1 MIGQGKK
8 LRYMSGVLQLA
19 AIATLLL
26 CPLFVY
32 SKINYPPE
40 TIWGWQVPAVYV
52 GRLELFGNME
62 ALGVSLTVLFAG
74 CCMAAFAGLLGA
86 VMAWI
91 PKVPPIV
98 CTLLCVAGISADAAL
113 YLYSR
118 LKLGDSDF
126 QMGLSCPVSGGCF
139 FLALAGGIAA
149 TALQASAKKK
159 IPVQPAIQTKLPDVS
174 EKIEQKK
181 YYQVVEQETAAGQ
194 SGAASAPY
202 KPGSEPR
209 GVMVGLAGIY
219 AGVEIPFQN
228 GETIRIGRDA
238 SSNLIYDKR
247 APRVSRHHCEITW
260 NAQNRNYSI
269 IDTSTNG
276 TFKNGSEDCLP
287 QNMRIVLEVG
297 CTISLGSDDNVF
309 RLE

>member
-8 LRYMSGVLQLA
+8 LRYASGVLQLA
-19 AIATLLL
+19 GAAVLLL
-26 CPLFVY
+26 CTLFIY
-32 SKINYPPE
+32 EKMNYQPVD
-40 TIWGWQVPAVYV
+40 IRGWQVPAVYIS
-52 GRLELFGNME
+52 RLELFGTME
-62 ALGVSLTVLFAG
+62 ALGVSLPILFA
-74 CCMAAFAGLLGA
+74 CCCLTALAGLAGA
-86 VMAWI
+86 VTAWI
-91 PKVPPIV
+91 PKVPPLV
-98 CTLLCVAGISADAAL
+98 CTLLCAAGAAAEAAL
-113 YLYSR
+113 YIYSMI
-118 LKLGDSDF
+118 KLTDSDF
-126 QMGLSCPVSGGCF
+126 RMGLSCPVSGGCF

-149 TALQASAKKK
+149 TALRASAKRK
-159 IPVQPAIQTKLPDVS
+159 IPARTEVQTKLPDVS

-194 SGAASAPY
+194 AGAAFALY
-202 KPGSEPR
+202 VPGSEPR

-238 SSNLIYDKR
+238 ASNLIYDKR

-260 NAQNRNYSI
+260 NAQTRNYSI